1 MTTTEENIKT
11 TGVDPTIAPGLV
23 VYTIDNKR
31 LGRVKETTETHLK
44 VDARFRRDYWL
55 ARTRV
60 VYVDERC
67 VGMHFRKDE
76 LDLYRM
82 SDPHGQEFA
91 ARSFETRNSPRE
103 GLTDRDVRG
112 GFPL

>member
-1 MTTTEENIKT
+1 MSTATEPT
-11 TGVDPTIAPGLV
+11 MTGVDRIVSSGLD

-31 LGRVKETTETHLK
+31 LGRVKETTATHFK

-55 ARTRV
+55 TKARI
-60 VYVDERC
+60 VYLDDRC
-67 VGMHFRKDE
+67 IGMHFRKDE

-82 SDPHGQEFA
+82 SDPYGLEFA
-91 ARSFETRNSPRE
+91 NRTFERPKPAR
-103 GLTDRDVRG
+103 DRIVDPDVRG